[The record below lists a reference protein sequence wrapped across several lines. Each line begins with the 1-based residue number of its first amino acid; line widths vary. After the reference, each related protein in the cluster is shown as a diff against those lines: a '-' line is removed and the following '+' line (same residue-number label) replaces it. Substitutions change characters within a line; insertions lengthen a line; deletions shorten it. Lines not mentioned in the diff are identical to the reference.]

1 MLLAGNRMATQ
12 TFREKRKDE
21 VESFSMLFL
30 MSPLTW
36 ITEKELERVIKTKK
50 TNLIVQNNGKE
61 M

>member
-1 MLLAGNRMATQ
+1 MATQ

-36 ITEKELERVIKTKK
+36 ITEKELERVIRTKK

>member
-1 MLLAGNRMATQ
+1 MATQ

-36 ITEKELERVIKTKK
+36 ITEKEPERVIKTKK